1 MPVFLWNKS
10 PKFEMLSKS
19 IYEFKNLIYTD

>member
-10 PKFEMLSKS
+10 LKFEMLSKR
-19 IYEFKNLIYTD
+19 IYVFKNLIDTD